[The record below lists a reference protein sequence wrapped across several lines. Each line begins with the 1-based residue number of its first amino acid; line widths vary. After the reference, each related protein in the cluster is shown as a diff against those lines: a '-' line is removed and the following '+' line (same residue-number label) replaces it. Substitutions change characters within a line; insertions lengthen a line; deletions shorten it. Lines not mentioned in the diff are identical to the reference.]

1 MDMGSRD
8 MKYQIEIRN
17 ESPLDKDFMFCQ
29 KIPHGQNDPLSTAWK
44 VINETRPTL
53 REIDYRIDF
62 NIHPSYN
69 PGKVPVLAPVDGTP
83 WVISFQPE
91 NGMPTLPE
99 QDAEGKESSD

>member
-8 MKYQIEIRN
+8 MKYEIEVRN
-17 ESPLDKDFMFCQ
+17 ESPLDKDLVFFQ

-44 VINETRPTL
+44 VINETRPPL

-62 NIHPSYN
+62 NLHPSYTGN
-69 PGKVPVLAPVDGTP
+69 LSVPAPVDGTS
-83 WVISFQPE
+83 WVISLQPE
-91 NGMPTLPE
+91 NGTPTLPE